1 MPNSQGKAR
10 HLWCGW
16 SEWLRMVEKNQEPG
30 PSLWL
35 SNRCFIQIYHNIF
48 DWLKRSSAPM
58 KTCWNSKH
66 VYFIYKYT
74 INLQTT
80 IIKKTT
86 TVHVWPMSG
95 NDHVRVSQARLRLC
109 HNFGLRESS
118 PSISPTTHSLQLPL
132 SAPWDTG
139 ASRSSSGANICASEC
154 SKLRRARSQTWHPST
169 WNILE
174 HLGTSDPGVLRSPG
188 VEPCLKVSAQCI
200 NVSSAGAIGCCR
212 ML

>member
-1 MPNSQGKAR
+1 M
-10 HLWCGW
+10 L
-16 SEWLRMVEKNQEPG
+16 
-30 PSLWL
+30 
-35 SNRCFIQIYHNIF
+35 
-48 DWLKRSSAPM
+48 
-58 KTCWNSKH
+58 KH
-66 VYFIYKYT
+66 VETANMYISSINTQSIYKQQSLKKQQLCT
-74 INLQTT
+74 CGQWAETT
-80 IIKKTT
+80 MCEW
-86 TVHVWPMSG
+86 VRHVWG
-95 NDHVRVSQARLRLC
+95 FATTL
-109 HNFGLRESS
+109 GLRESS

-188 VEPCLKVSAQCI
+188 VEPCLKVSAQWI

-212 ML
+212 MLMFLAKEPHFCGHHRWALPPNPAEAAEPPVAGVIELGPYTCWATTDR